1 MDGKLKLND
10 LLQLEK
16 CDIEKAKIRFNVSNG
31 KKNPIDE
38 YKYNP
43 EKLLEWNYWNNKPYK
58 EGQISIGLVRMDT
71 AKDEWLLFTVGKIL
85 DRKNVSKFY
94 KGVEYNFKTLDK
106 YKDLYG
112 RVILHYHNG
121 SQQMFRN
128 AKGLIDELVVKEI
141 LPTKYT
147 GFEFPGYENVRLS
160 FKDLETII
168 NGNYPSYKNALK
180 NQKAVY
186 LITDK
191 LNGKLYV
198 GKATGEDR
206 LLQRWRDYIKTGH
219 GKNKDLKKI
228 FSKKG
233 FEYIKNNF
241 QYSILENYN
250 SNVDD
255 DYILERESYWKE
267 VLKSRDHGYNCN

>member
-10 LLQLEK
+10 LLQLQE
-16 CDIEKAKIRFNVSNG
+16 CDIEKTKIRFNTSNG

-43 EKLLEWNYWNNKPYK
+43 EKLLEWNYWNNKSYK
-58 EGQISIGLVRMDT
+58 EDQISIGLVRMDT
-71 AKDEWLLFTVGKIL
+71 GKDEWLLFTVGKIL
-85 DRKNVSKFY
+85 SRKNVSKDY

-106 YKDLYG
+106 YKDIYG
-112 RVILHYHNG
+112 RVILSYHND

-128 AKGLIDELVVKEI
+128 ARGLLDKLVVKEI

-267 VLKSRDHGYNCN
+267 VLKSRDYGYNCN